1 MKAHDD
7 TLSFSLD
14 IVVIHL
20 TPVTEHAYM
29 STYILWR
36 KINHQL
42 CFNFWHKALLRDI
55 LSVHVI
61 FLYPRAHPMEV
72 APGAVE
78 GGTWPQLAAQ
88 SRDDRE
94 IVLDLSAHPKH
105 DEALCFL
112 RGESHIDR
120 MTLKKSKQQSLFPL
134 FLPLSLSFT
143 HTHTHTQTQT
153 HTHTHTQRQT
163 FIFPETVSPPPT
175 VTRSIKCWLIG
186 LPADS
191 HPAGDGACPDK

>member
-143 HTHTHTQTQT
+143 HTHTHTNTNTNT
-153 HTHTHTQRQT
+153 HTHTHSKANFHLSRNCLASANSDTEYKVLTHWPPRR
-163 FIFPETVSPPPT
+163 FPPCRRWSVS
-175 VTRSIKCWLIG
+175 W
-186 LPADS
+186 
-191 HPAGDGACPDK
+191 